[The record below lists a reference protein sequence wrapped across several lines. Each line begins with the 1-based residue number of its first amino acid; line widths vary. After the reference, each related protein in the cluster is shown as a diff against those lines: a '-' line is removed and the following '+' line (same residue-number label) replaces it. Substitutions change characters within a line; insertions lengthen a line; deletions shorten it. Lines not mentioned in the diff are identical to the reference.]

1 MPIGFPAYT
10 AKTVKYRGSSRK
22 ELARAAE
29 DALDELEWHPVRD
42 GKWFVRASVPVG
54 FYIIFLTWGARFTV
68 GIEEEKLFIRS
79 EGLFPLEW
87 LDVGQHSENIKRFL
101 DRFEDILDDQG

>member
-10 AKTVKYRGSSRK
+10 EKTVKSRGSSRK

-29 DALDELEWHPVRD
+29 DALDELGWHPVRD
-42 GKWFVRASVPVG
+42 GKWLVRASVPVG

-68 GIEEEKLFIRS
+68 EIEEEKLFIRS
-79 EGLFPLEW
+79 EGSFPLAW
-87 LDVGQHSENIKRFL
+87 LDVGQHAENIKKFV
-101 DRFEDILDDQG
+101 DRIEEMREEGD

>member
-10 AKTVKYRGSSRK
+10 EKTVKYRGSSRK

-29 DALDELEWHPVRD
+29 DALDELGWHPVRD
-42 GKWFVRASVPVG
+42 GKWCVRASVPVG

-68 GIEEEKLFIRS
+68 EIEEEKLFIRS
-79 EGLFPLEW
+79 EGSFPLEW